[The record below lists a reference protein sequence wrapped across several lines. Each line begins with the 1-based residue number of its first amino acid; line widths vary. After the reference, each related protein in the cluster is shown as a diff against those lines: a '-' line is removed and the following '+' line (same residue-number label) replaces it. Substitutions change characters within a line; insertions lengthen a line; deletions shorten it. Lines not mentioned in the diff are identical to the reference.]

1 MVSNSEGEEQK
12 WIPLP
17 VIVTHPGTE
26 KFYTLA
32 VSVKSLPS
40 ENGLTEGML
49 LRSILGMK

>member
-1 MVSNSEGEEQK
+1 MVSNSEGEVQT
-12 WIPLP
+12 WTPLP
-17 VIVTHPGTE
+17 VFVTYPGTE
-26 KFYTLA
+26 KFFILA